1 MASLCVIKCGVG
13 SPAKNMEN
21 SENLTQVSQRALQ
34 VIIVT
39 FVAFYL
45 VTLTVDKNDSDQISV
60 SYVVHDFL

>member
-45 VTLTVDKNDSDQISV
+45 VDKNDSDQISV